1 MKTGD
6 PAKDA
11 SRKKIKKYTIAQI
24 SEISGFTRRTIR
36 YYVQRNILDPPSGRG
51 RGGFYFDS
59 HLSNLQKIRALREK
73 KVNLDSIK
81 NMLHGKGLPDFG
93 TSDFEA
99 LPRDLMVRYE
109 IIPGLEINISR
120 KLEEEKGKKIQ
131 DTIRFIRSIF

>member
-51 RGGFYFDS
+51 RGGFYFD
-59 HLSNLQKIRALREK
+59 KIRALREK

-81 NMLHGKGLPDFG
+81 NMLHGKGLPGLG